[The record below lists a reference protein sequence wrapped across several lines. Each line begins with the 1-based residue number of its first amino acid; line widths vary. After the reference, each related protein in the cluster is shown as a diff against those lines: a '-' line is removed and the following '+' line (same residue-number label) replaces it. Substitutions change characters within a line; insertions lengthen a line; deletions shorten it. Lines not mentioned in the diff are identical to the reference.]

1 MMKVGLIWYFTVIAN
16 CVSIK
21 YAKVNTVTFHG
32 NPNANTANAYDYIEM
47 RRDSRNKSK
56 QTMIRRM
63 NLCRK
68 SENFRNIVR
77 RSVKRQRYDQFMADM
92 IAKHHKAVAV
102 TISLSAIVTI
112 VIITIAVANRQLTIM
127 DTDDNE
133 HKYRQQTR
141 FCPKRINKQITSNP
155 LIR

>member
-47 RRDSRNKSK
+47 RRDS
-56 QTMIRRM
+56 
-63 NLCRK
+63 RK